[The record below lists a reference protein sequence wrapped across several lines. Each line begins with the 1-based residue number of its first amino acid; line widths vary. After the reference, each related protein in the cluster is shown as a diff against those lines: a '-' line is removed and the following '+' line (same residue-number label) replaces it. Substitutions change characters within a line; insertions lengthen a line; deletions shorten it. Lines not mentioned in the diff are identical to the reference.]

1 MSIPHYINEDKSDMR
16 AIKPGWYAM
25 EDNGKLSSGP
35 FSSPHECL
43 RSNPMRHFGR
53 LLRRASL
60 RPRIP
65 TRKRRWPQG
74 TQPTSSRILMRTA
87 TKGATEYNLKIIEI
101 ASTNTNAA
109 FEHAQ
114 QLLGVKSP
122 SEFVELSTAHARKQ
136 FDTMIAQTKELTELA
151 QKVTTKITEPL
162 KVGVTMAFN
171 KKVA

>member
-1 MSIPHYINEDKSDMR
+1 MNEFTTTAIKSDEAFR
-16 AIKPGWYAM
+16 ETAEKGVAQVKDTYEKAKVATEQATDILKDTYA
-25 EDNGKLSSGP
+25 
-35 FSSPHECL
+35 
-43 RSNPMRHFGR
+43 
-53 LLRRASL
+53 
-60 RPRIP
+60 
-65 TRKRRWPQG
+65 
-74 TQPTSSRILMRTA
+74 TA
-87 TKGATEYNLKIIEI
+87 AKGATEYNLKIIEI
-101 ASTNTNAA
+101 ARTNTTSA

-162 KVGVTMAFN
+162 KAGMTMAFN